1 MAHTLGNPFD
11 LEIITEFCEENNLFL
26 IEDCCDAFGSK
37 FDGKTVGS
45 FGNFASLSFYPAHH
59 ITTGEGGAVLY
70 NDYKMKKIVESL
82 EIGEE
87 IAGAKQE

>member
-1 MAHTLGNPFD
+1 MIRNNYRVCKK
-11 LEIITEFCEENNLFL
+11 IIFL
-26 IEDCCDAFGSK
+26 IEDCCDALAQSLMEKQLDLWEFCISK
-37 FDGKTVGS
+37 
-45 FGNFASLSFYPAHH
+45 FYPAHH